1 MVEANVAIT
10 MNPSAPT
17 IPQPLQ
23 GLDGRPVGPYT
34 LHLARCEPQ
43 ARRSGWRRIAFR
55 LTDKDGHEADWPVV
69 EGFYSVAGARI
80 GSWLDCD
87 VYPTQAFNGRVED
100 LDRDGVTLELFRL
113 LGEAITSHCMVA
125 YEAWERTSSL
135 HTVTEQSYRLGIP
148 PGATPVGELL
158 INAGC
163 VAGFK
168 DWYIAEGGNEG
179 PRKLQAEKPP
189 NEAARTEALTAMA
202 RSLTAYLARPPLGAA
217 EAVERDCRGRSARL
231 LETLEWPESVVPLA
245 RAVAEAAAGAD
256 DLLIDGPKRIREAIS
271 ALQPPWRLEDGP

>member
-1 MVEANVAIT
+1 MKQ
-10 MNPSAPT
+10 SAPT

-23 GLDGRPVGPYT
+23 GLHGRPVGPYT
-34 LHLARCEPQ
+34 LHLVRCEPQ
-43 ARRSGWRRIAFR
+43 VRRSGWRRVAFR
-55 LTDKDGHEADWPVV
+55 LSDTDDQQTDRPVV
-69 EGFYSVAGARI
+69 EGFYSIAGPRI

-87 VYPTQAFNGRVED
+87 VHPMQVFNSRVAD
-100 LDRDGVTLELFRL
+100 LAEEGTTVELFRL

-125 YEAWERTSSL
+125 YEAWERTSPL

-158 INAGC
+158 IAAGC

-189 NEAARTEALTAMA
+189 DEAARTEALSALA
-202 RSLTAYLARPPLGAA
+202 RNLAAYLARRPVGAA
-217 EAVERDCRGRSARL
+217 GAVERDCRARAARL
-231 LETLEWPESVVPLA
+231 LETLRWPEAVGPLV
-245 RAVAEAAAGAD
+245 RAAAEAAAGAD
-256 DLLIDGPKRIREAIS
+256 DLLHDGPKRVREAVE
-271 ALQPPWRLEDGP
+271 ALQPPWSLEDGP